1 MGTIKFHSGERGA
14 SFGNG
19 PRLAFAASIL
29 AGLAAWVAL
38 ITTTSAH
45 FAVPAVATL
54 LFVLAAALALLAWCH
69 DGEDPVRVTYTD
81 VAGALT
87 LIGLCVAAT
96 IEPEQLVRLVESDST
111 QP

>member
-1 MGTIKFHSGERGA
+1 MRTIKFHYGDRGA

-29 AGLAAWVAL
+29 AGLAAWAAL
-38 ITTTSAH
+38 IITTTPHLAL
-45 FAVPAVATL
+45 PAAATL
-54 LFVLAAALALLAWCH
+54 MLVVAAGLAALARRRER
-69 DGEDPVRVTYTD
+69 EDPTRVTYMD

-87 LIGLCVAAT
+87 LIALCVAAT
-96 IEPEQLVRLVESDST
+96 IEPEQLVRLVESDSK